1 MPKPS
6 ITKRSVKGAA
16 LTYNELDTNFQNL
29 SDATLSLTG
38 GSTAVTADLN
48 GNITLVA
55 GTNVTITG
63 DNTAKTITI
72 NSTASGGSNTFS
84 SIEITG
90 NALGDPVIADSS
102 SDTLTL
108 NGGSGIYLTTN
119 PTADSITINSTSG
132 TVNSGLAS
140 RLAHYPSLGTTVD
153 DTALLYITS
162 IGTVGIQSQSAS
174 DGLVLSSDSG
184 GSLYMFDNGNTLLST
199 GSSTGY
205 LQLQSSDGVVLYN
218 PGSTTL
224 AIRTQ
229 ISGSPSDFTGTIAI
243 GAQAFSLP
251 IRTTT
256 QRNAITTTTNGMM
269 IYNSTTNKFQG
280 YANGTWVD
288 LH

>member
-16 LTYNELDTNFQNL
+16 LTYSELDTNFQNL

-72 NSTASGGSNTFS
+72 NSTASGG
-84 SIEITG
+84 G
-90 NALGDPVIADSS
+90 
-102 SDTLTL
+102 
-108 NGGSGIYLTTN
+108 
-119 PTADSITINSTSG
+119 SG

-199 GSSTGY
+199 GTSTGY